1 MVTFENVQPLYEKY
15 LDLVR
20 FEVETLDVKP
30 TEMRHLIGRLGEF
43 HCVKEVQ
50 GSLPARA
57 NQPGFDV
64 LSLGGRRISVK
75 TTAQISGFVTISK
88 RTLQGA
94 DDLMLVQYAEGRTK
108 TIFHGCIQ
116 HPWRAPLWR
125 ELRVGYFKGEKT
137 GDGRA
142 IPSVIGSAATA
153 VLYVMGVDKN
163 GSNARP

>member
-116 HPWRAPLWR
+116 QATHGARLYGGNYELDISRARKLAMDVQSP
-125 ELRVGYFKGEKT
+125 
-137 GDGRA
+137 
-142 IPSVIGSAATA
+142 P
-153 VLYVMGVDKN
+153 
-163 GSNARP
+163 